1 MENIKINYSKE
12 YIKELVAEC
21 VFFLACMILSFFI
34 ALFSRKNTD
43 NQQINDF
50 AITVAVLIVAL
61 IVLYAITTLRCQ
73 KFCVTV
79 TGSTIYI
86 SKLFSENEFLFSDI
100 TKIRCSVRKI
110 PRGFFKTEKKLDATL
125 YFGKKKLKLNS
136 DMNNCVKFLRLLAA
150 KGYLKKDDVDICY

>member
-1 MENIKINYSKE
+1 MENLKINYSKE
-12 YIKELVAEC
+12 YIKELIAAC
-21 VFFLACMILSFFI
+21 VLVPACMILSFFI

-100 TKIRCSVRKI
+100 TEIRCSVRKI
-110 PRGFFKTEKKLDATL
+110 PRGFFKTEKKLEATL

-150 KGYLKKDDVDICY
+150 KGYLKKDDVDIFY